1 MVSEENSD
9 SLPTN
14 SGKSWTLEEHDLL
27 LTLKEAGESWQDI
40 SEKLERT
47 PRACKN
53 QYKQRFVVFPGS
65 IASLQAKLNKP
76 WTDEENKLLLELK
89 KAGRTWREI
98 SESMGRT
105 SGACRSHYFGKRFQ
119 VSETETSQGSLQL
132 ENEKEWTAEEEKSL
146 FQLKAS
152 DKTWP
157 EIANRLPGRTDL
169 DCQRRYE
176 ERFDAYETEMPQGS
190 LQAKLNKLK
199 PWTEEEDK
207 LLLTLKEAGGKWQE
221 ISESLGRTSYAC
233 QSRYGK
239 CIEKVSETEKL
250 KNERVKWTAEEDKLL
265 FQLKASDKTWQEI
278 SERLERTPSACQARR
293 SHRRKFQDVSE
304 TGSLQ
309 LKNERRKWTAEEEK
323 LLFQLRAADKT
334 WQEISDHLPGRTVN
348 SCLNHCGDVLRR
360 GWSHEE
366 ENKLARL
373 YESLK
378 AEMWDKIAKRLAIPW
393 REAEALHWQIRSR
406 MAQPAESAGDK
417 SLSAVCADLPP
428 ARVHDAELQSNDQQQ
443 DITKETWSREELK
456 SLMACLKSNM
466 TWEET
471 SRCLPGRTA
480 DSCRVYCENLQRKA
494 SECSS
499 EPQSKLHRLY
509 QRFKPEMWSKIGQE
523 LKKPWEE
530 AEEMHWR
537 LGAKGMAK
545 RAGVANLTLAPLE
558 PDQAAYEQFVNES
571 GSAMLQ
577 DELIAC
583 IAEQLDETV
592 SEAEQ

>member
-1 MVSEENSD
+1 MVSEDNSD
-9 SLPTN
+9 SLQTN
-14 SGKSWTLEEHDLL
+14 SGKFWTLEEHDLL
-27 LTLKEAGESWQDI
+27 LRLKEAGESWQEI

-47 PRACKN
+47 PRACQN

-65 IASLQAKLNKP
+65 KASLRAKLNKP

-89 KAGRTWREI
+89 KAGRTWKEI

-105 SGACRSHYFGKRFQ
+105 PGACRSHYFEKRFQ

-132 ENEKEWTAEEEKSL
+132 ENEEEWTAEEEKSL

-176 ERFDAYETEMPQGS
+176 ERFDAYGTEMPQGS

-207 LLLTLKEAGGKWQE
+207 LLLTLKEAGVKKWQE

-250 KNERVKWTAEEDKLL
+250 KNEGFKWTAEEEKLL
-265 FQLKASDKTWQEI
+265 VQLKASDKTWQEI
-278 SERLERTPSACQARR
+278 SERLERTPSACQARH

-348 SCLNHCGDVLRR
+348 SCMNHCGDVLRR

-373 YESLK
+373 YE
-378 AEMWDKIAKRLAIPW
+378 
-393 REAEALHWQIRSR
+393 
-406 MAQPAESAGDK
+406 
-417 SLSAVCADLPP
+417 
-428 ARVHDAELQSNDQQQ
+428 
-443 DITKETWSREELK
+443 
-456 SLMACLKSNM
+456 
-466 TWEET
+466 
-471 SRCLPGRTA
+471 
-480 DSCRVYCENLQRKA
+480 
-494 SECSS
+494 
-499 EPQSKLHRLY
+499 
-509 QRFKPEMWSKIGQE
+509 RFKPEMWSKIGQE

-537 LGAKGMAK
+537 LGAEGMAK
-545 RAGVANLTLAPLE
+545 RAGVANLTLAPPE
-558 PDQAAYEQFVNES
+558 PDQAAYEQFVNDS
-571 GSAMLQ
+571 GSAMSQ

-592 SEAEQ
+592 SQPNNDSENSNEQHES